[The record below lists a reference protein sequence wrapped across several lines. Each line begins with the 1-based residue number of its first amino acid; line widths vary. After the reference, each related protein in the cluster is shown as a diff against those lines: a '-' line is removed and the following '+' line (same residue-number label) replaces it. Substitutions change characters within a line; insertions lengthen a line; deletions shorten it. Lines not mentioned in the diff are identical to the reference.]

1 MRHVGECG
9 STSAGGAPP
18 WWDGPVRR
26 APAGPSP
33 ALPWSGGTDPGH
45 PSTAARTAGTSLRMV
60 VLLAVG
66 VLAGVAALVLGM
78 AALGVSAA
86 ARGTGGT
93 VTTPFLSYTP
103 PPGWSVASAD
113 PDATRGAPALVGVVH
128 GPRYRCGGE
137 ELVRGFAGAALLP
150 TDATAGPADRA
161 ERVARWFAA
170 TTFAAADGTPPD
182 VTVAPPRSVQVAGP
196 DGPVDG
202 TVTEAVVRA
211 PAGRS
216 DCTATAGRV
225 LVLAVPADG
234 GAALLLVAGDS
245 EGGPAE
251 PAPTPSVLDA
261 VVESAQL
268 RAT

>member
-1 MRHVGECG
+1 VRRVGERG
-9 STSAGGAPP
+9 STEPPP

-26 APAGPSP
+26 TRPHPS
-33 ALPWSGGTDPGH
+33 LPWSDGTCP
-45 PSTAARTAGTSLRMV
+45 TAVARPGTSLRLV
-60 VLLAVG
+60 VL
-66 VLAGVAALVLGM
+66 LAGVAALALGM
-78 AALGVSAA
+78 AALGVAA
-86 ARGTGGT
+86 ARGTSGT

-103 PPGWSVASAD
+103 PPGWSAAPAD
-113 PDATRGAPALVGVVH
+113 PDAARDTPGLVGVVH
-128 GPRYRCGGE
+128 GPRYPCGGE

-170 TTFAAADGTPPD
+170 TTFAAADGTPPA
-182 VTVAPPRSVQVAGP
+182 VTVAPPRSLQVAGP

-202 TVTEAVVRA
+202 TVTEATVRA

-225 LVLAVPADG
+225 LVLAVPAEG

-251 PAPTPSVLDA
+251 PAPTPSALDA